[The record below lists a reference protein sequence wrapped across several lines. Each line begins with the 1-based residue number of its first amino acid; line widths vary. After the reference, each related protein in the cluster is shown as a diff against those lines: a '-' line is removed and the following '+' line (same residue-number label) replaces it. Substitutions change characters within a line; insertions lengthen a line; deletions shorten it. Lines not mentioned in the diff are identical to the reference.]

1 MQFIL
6 CQGHWI
12 VYWFLAPHLLFSLLC
27 MIKTRWLQRAFPR
40 LLHQLSFSEVLRV
53 AFLVVQMVKNLP
65 AMLKTQ
71 IQSLGQ
77 KDPLEKRM
85 VTHSSILAWRIHGQR
100 NLAGY
105 SPWGHKESDMTKQ
118 ITLSHFHFVSG
129 CIDQRIDGKRKGD
142 SICFWLQQEHTSHIW
157 EIKEAENIWS
167 RERVCGEEVWKDF
180 RQLLFR

>member
-40 LLHQLSFSEVLRV
+40 LLHPLSFSEVLWV

-85 VTHSSILAWRIHGQR
+85 VTHSSILAWRI
-100 NLAGY
+100 
-105 SPWGHKESDMTKQ
+105 PWT
-118 ITLSHFHFVSG
+118 
-129 CIDQRIDGKRKGD
+129 
-142 SICFWLQQEHTSHIW
+142 
-157 EIKEAENIWS
+157 
-167 RERVCGEEVWKDF
+167 EE
-180 RQLLFR
+180 LGGL